1 MRSGRLIAS
10 MLIAVLGWASAPG
23 VARAAEMNFQII
35 QMSPNEVCGRD
46 CVQIIS
52 GQGEITEETS
62 DRFLQFASANVQS
75 SRTRNVLFLDSPGG
89 NVVGSLQLGKV
100 LRRLGTAVVI
110 ARVLSGPYG
119 GEGVLASGRCMSAC
133 VYAMM
138 GGAKRIV
145 PPSSIVGIHRM
156 FRKEREYDFIGRN
169 TGTKLIYAPDAMV
182 AALTHYTDSMGVSR
196 GLVARA
202 ETISPLSVHIV
213 TRKELRRWHLGTS
226 RF

>member
-1 MRSGRLIAS
+1 MTSGRLIVA
-10 MLIAVLGWASAPG
+10 MLVAVIGWASAL
-23 VARAAEMNFQII
+23 VSASAAEMNFQIV
-35 QMSPNEVCGRD
+35 QMSPNAFCGRD

-52 GQGEITEETS
+52 GQGEITEETP
-62 DRFLQFASANVQS
+62 DRFLQFAAANVQS
-75 SRTRNVLFLDSPGG
+75 AHTRNVLFLDSPGG

-110 ARVLSGPYG
+110 ARVLTGPYG
-119 GEGVLASGRCMSAC
+119 GEGVLAGGRCMSAC

-138 GGAKRIV
+138 GGAKRVV

-156 FRKEREYDFIGRN
+156 FRKEQEYDFIGRN
-169 TGTKLIYAPDAMV
+169 TGTKLIYAPGAMV
-182 AALTHYTDSMGVSR
+182 AALTHYTDSMGISR

-202 ETISPLSVHIV
+202 ETISPQMVHIV
-213 TRKELRRWHLGTS
+213 TRKELRRWHLGSS